1 MLSRMGDVRAWEW
14 YPRARKNSQRGPSE
28 HRARRKGRMEEGW
41 WSKVEGRGCMAGG
54 AGPDYCS
61 SRHVCVCVFAS
72 GSCTRSAAKGGGV
85 KSGGC
90 LDRTAHV
97 GGGTRGDCRGQRT
110 EDRGQRA
117 EGTEGFAHA
126 VSALRCAA
134 LLPSVSHASGRRLPT
149 APTRVSVGLAQLW
162 CQARPR
168 SETVPTLQNYSSAV
182 ILSTTA
188 TQLGLPSTAHPLP
201 RSPPTLQALN
211 QLCSLVASPAYV
223 FEHRPSPPAR
233 PRR

>member
-117 EGTEGFAHA
+117 EGRGHRGLCTRRLCA
-126 VSALRCAA
+126 ALRCSA
-134 LLPSVSHASGRRLPT
+134 PVRLP
-149 APTRVSVGLAQLW
+149 
-162 CQARPR
+162 CQRPPPSHSPDAR
-168 SETVPTLQNYSSAV
+168 LCWA
-182 ILSTTA
+182 
-188 TQLGLPSTAHPLP
+188 STALVP
-201 RSPPTLQALN
+201 SQA
-211 QLCSLVASPAYV
+211 
-223 FEHRPSPPAR
+223 
-233 PRR
+233 